1 MYMYTENRN
10 PGMSK
15 STSSQKSKIVFSLE
29 IYIALPHAWLLIF
42 SFSKNA
48 DKVVNFLKMHDKNC

>member
-1 MYMYTENRN
+1 MYMYTENLNLRV
-10 PGMSK
+10 SK
-15 STSSQKSKIVFSLE
+15 STSSQKSKSVFSL
-29 IYIALPHAWLLIF
+29 YIGLPHAWLLNF